1 MRVREG
7 GGWVERR
14 LCVVR
19 ELREN
24 DRFRVRFLLKVIY
37 IYIGFFFFGN
47 FTFILN
53 GSSLSSGSRR
63 VLQKPEPASG
73 FIFKTHT

>member
-37 IYIGFFFFGN
+37 IYIYIGFFFFFGN

-53 GSSLSSGSRR
+53 GSSLSSGSR
-63 VLQKPEPASG
+63 
-73 FIFKTHT
+73 

>member
-14 LCVVR
+14 LCVER

-24 DRFRVRFLLKVIY
+24 DRFRVRFLLTVIY
-37 IYIGFFFFGN
+37 IYIY
-47 FTFILN
+47 I
-53 GSSLSSGSRR
+53 
-63 VLQKPEPASG
+63 
-73 FIFKTHT
+73 

>member
-7 GGWVERR
+7 GGWAERR

-37 IYIGFFFFGN
+37 IYIYIGFFFFLV
-47 FTFILN
+47 IL
-53 GSSLSSGSRR
+53 L
-63 VLQKPEPASG
+63 LY
-73 FIFKTHT
+73 